1 MVLNIIGV
9 RTDCSKQMNFRCNM
23 KKHITTHTGHI
34 RCNCELCSKLINE
47 KSNMKI
53 YSVYSNFCAKIIF
66 PVYLLSVFAM
76 LRLYMSL
83 ATFFLRRTKIAKWT
97 FVRPFPSMGPNMNIH
112 GPSTFSC
119 FGTQRATKIVRTK
132 SNWFNHFT
140 GVFANMSS
148 HFMFGSGLFNSTL
161 EGATKKWIGF

>member
-1 MVLNIIGV
+1 MVLKIIS
-9 RTDCSKQMNFRCNM
+9 RCPYCSKQMNFRCNM
-23 KKHITTHTGHI
+23 KIHITTHTGLI
-34 RCNCELCSKLINE
+34 RFNCELYVKLMNE
-47 KSNMKI
+47 RRNMKI
-53 YSVYSNFCAKIIF
+53 YSVYSNSCAKIIF

-76 LRLYMSL
+76 QGLYMSL